1 MSARFV
7 QIHTLTAYPGVL
19 LNRDDVG
26 FAKRMSFG
34 GAVRTRISSQCLKRH
49 WRTFDGKH
57 AISELQLA
65 DTVRS
70 RETFE
75 RLIAAK
81 LREEG
86 FDAALAAAATTAVRD
101 AALGGTQEKTEAKV
115 KAKKGAE
122 AEAVG
127 PVLTG
132 QVTVL
137 GAPEIALLLD
147 LARQLC
153 REAGSA
159 AKVSAVAKTLL
170 DKDQLKNLKAL
181 KMAGGVG
188 AALFGRMVTSDLLAR
203 GDAAVHVAHALTVH
217 AEETETDYF
226 SAIDD
231 LVKEDGEL
239 GSGHIGNTELTSG
252 LYYSYVVIDVPLLIS
267 NLEGGAAG
275 QTPEE
280 RTAAAGVVERLIKL
294 IATVSPGAKKG
305 STAPYAHALSV
316 LVEVG
321 DEQPRTLANAFLKP
335 VAARGGLLENSYR
348 QLGDHLAQ
356 LDKMYGREGQ
366 ERRFIGLDAPEGLP
380 DRLGAADGGS
390 LQALADWAKQLVQ
403 GGA

>member
-1 MSARFV
+1 MTARFV

-57 AISELQLA
+57 AISELNLA

-86 FDAALAAAATTAVRD
+86 VDAALAAAATTAVRD
-101 AALGGTQEKTEAKV
+101 AALGGTQEKTEAKA
-115 KAKKGAE
+115 KAKKGAD

-137 GAPEIALLLD
+137 GAPEIEHLLG
-147 LARQLC
+147 LAREICTQ
-153 REAGSA
+153 AGSA
-159 AKVSAVAKTLL
+159 AKVAGVAKTLL

-181 KMAGGVG
+181 KLAGGVG

-231 LVKEDGEL
+231 LVRDDGEL

-275 QTPEE
+275 ATPAE
-280 RTAAAGVVERLIKL
+280 RESAAGVVERLIKL

-321 DEQPRTLANAFLKP
+321 DEQPRTLSNAFLKP
-335 VAARGGLLENSYR
+335 VPARGGLLENTYK
-348 QLGDHLAQ
+348 QLGDHVGQ
-356 LDKMYGREGQ
+356 LDRMYGREGQ
-366 ERRFIGLDAPEGLP
+366 QRQFIGLDAPEGLTG
-380 DRLGAADGGS
+380 RLGADDGGS
-390 LQALADWAKQLVQ
+390 LAALAGWAAARVQ
-403 GGA
+403 EGA